1 VANPSYTHTL
11 TNGTTADASQVM
23 QNFNDILNGVID
35 GTKDLSIS
43 ALTVAGAASFTG
55 NVTIGNA
62 STDDLTVT
70 ASLASTIPIKT
81 TNSYDIGSSTLGLR
95 ALYFGANSQTVNI
108 KASSSLA
115 ATWTLTLPTTDGT
128 TGQLLRTDGSGVTS
142 WVSPVTTVAQSGS
155 LTLSDT
161 DGYTAVL
168 ITTGASDR
176 TVTLPT
182 VADNAG
188 REITIKKVDSGA
200 GTLTIDGEGS
210 ETIDDATTVV
220 LFKQFESV
228 TVYSDGSEWHIS
240 AARWASGDYTPTS
253 AASTNV
259 DAVANGSAKFTRLNK
274 DYVQVAGYIEI
285 DPTAT
290 GATTVDLTIPI
301 ASNFAANTD
310 GFGTSVGGSS
320 TRQAGMV
327 FADATDDGLTIS
339 FIADDTANRA
349 HRFTFLYKI
358 I

>member
-142 WVSPVTTVAQSGS
+142 WVSPVTTFAQSGDYPI
-155 LTLSDT
+155 TDT
-161 DGYTAVL
+161 DGYTAIL
-168 ITTGASDR
+168 ITTGVSAR

-182 VADNAG
+182 VADNTG
-188 REITIKKVDSGA
+188 REITIKKVDSGT
-200 GTLTIDGEGS
+200 GTLTIEGEGS
-210 ETIDDATTVV
+210 ETIDDALNVV

-228 TVYSDGSEWHIS
+228 TVYSDGSEWHIKS
-240 AARWASGDYTPTS
+240 ARWASGDYTPTS
-253 AASTNV
+253 AASTNA
-259 DAVANGSAKFTRLNK
+259 DAIANGSAKFTRLNK

-290 GATTVDLTIPI
+290 GVCTVDLTIPI
-301 ASNFAANTD
+301 TSDFASAQD
-310 GFGTSVGGSS
+310 GYGTSVGGSS
-320 TRQAGMV
+320 TRQSGMV
-327 FADATDDGLTIS
+327 FADATDNGMTIS

-349 HRFTFLYKI
+349 HRFNFLYKI